1 MVMNKIKFKM
11 KQHIERKFLIIFCGL
26 IFLFH
31 SCKWMNN
38 KNDETEF
45 AVSDTASIQKIF
57 IADKANH
64 TITLEKQ
71 KDNSWIVNGK
81 YNVRKD
87 AITLL
92 LQGMH
97 DIKVNRP
104 VSIKEHNTV
113 VKEMAASAIKVEIFK
128 EGKEPI
134 KKYYVGAIAKNYQGN
149 YFLMDGSDQPYLVEI
164 PGFEGEVS
172 VRYIVNELDWRTK
185 NITQLKPNDIK
196 TISVIY
202 FDERKDE
209 SFSIAP
215 FNLNE
220 YKMMPNDG
228 VPDTKKC
235 FEMFSS
241 FKNLNAL
248 AYTLDIAETDTFK
261 KLSPFAMIEVIDN
274 KNNKQTIEL
283 VHGPLSKRSKKQFD
297 DFGRPMRFDEENYFA
312 WINNHTD
319 FIKIQDFALRNILKT
334 KKYFLEKQLQ

>member
-1 MVMNKIKFKM
+1 MNFKEVRM
-11 KQHIERKFLIIFCGL
+11 LVLFCATL
-26 IFLFH
+26 FLFN
-31 SCKWMNN
+31 SCKWMN
-38 KNDETEF
+38 KNNDDTDF
-45 AVSDTASIQKIF
+45 AVSDTASIKKIF

-64 TITLEKQ
+64 TIILEKQ
-71 KDNSWIVNGK
+71 KDNSWKVNSK
-81 YNVRKD
+81 YLVRKD
-87 AITLL
+87 AIQLL
-92 LQGMH
+92 LQGIH
-97 DIKVNRP
+97 DLKVNRP
-104 VSIKEHNTV
+104 VSIKEHNNV
-113 VKEMAASAIKVEIFK
+113 VKEMAASAIKVEIFSD
-128 EGKEPI
+128 EAEPI

-149 YFLMDGSDQPYLVEI
+149 YFLLDGSEQPYLVEI

-196 TISVIY
+196 NVSVIY

-215 FNLNE
+215 LNLNE
-220 YKMMPNDG
+220 YKMMPDEG
-228 VPDTKKC
+228 KPDTKKC
-235 FEMFSS
+235 FELFSS

-248 AYTLDIAETDTFK
+248 AYTLNIAETDTFK
-261 KLSPFAMIEVIDN
+261 KLSPFAMIEIID
-274 KNNKQTIEL
+274 KNNVKQNIEL

-312 WINNHTD
+312 WINNHND